1 MFPKNC
7 ALRLSE
13 RSPLLQMV
21 LLPNNLFTAPRFR
34 RQAVAGELCFAGY
47 SAELGDFLL
56 QFIPSL
62 VSF

>member
-1 MFPKNC
+1 LP
-7 ALRLSE
+7 A
-13 RSPLLQMV
+13 LLQAV
-21 LLPNNLFTAPRFR
+21 LLPNNLLLLPDFR